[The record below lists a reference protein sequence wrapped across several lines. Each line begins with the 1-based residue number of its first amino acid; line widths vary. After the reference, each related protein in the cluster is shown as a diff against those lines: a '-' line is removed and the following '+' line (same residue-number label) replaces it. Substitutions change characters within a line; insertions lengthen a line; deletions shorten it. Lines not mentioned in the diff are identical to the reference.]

1 MRAYSGCLFGSIKI
15 IQRSLIIPCF
25 PILEDTS
32 GLLHTFLSTLCTES
46 VLLPPPK
53 KIHKFLLKSLVDTII
68 KVLKAVYAIGLAIV
82 FRHFQCIEV
91 EKDLKD
97 KIYHQPILV
106 IKIQIYSLGFS

>member
-46 VLLPPPK
+46 VILPPPQK
-53 KIHKFLLKSLVDTII
+53 NPQVPFKVVGRYHNLGPKGSLCYWV
-68 KVLKAVYAIGLAIV
+68 GHC
-82 FRHFQCIEV
+82 F
-91 EKDLKD
+91 
-97 KIYHQPILV
+97 
-106 IKIQIYSLGFS
+106 